1 MLQGS
6 FTDDDRLSHIAN
18 SEELKAEAACPT
30 AGTYTLGAK
39 IKDCNA
45 CGVSEFVGN
54 DPAAV
59 VGAII
64 KDRNKFH
71 VDIGTKKEWRAPD
84 IELSEGD
91 EVYYHFET
99 SAASQVPHFDIDKC
113 ATCGADNYDYFWGE
127 EGKTGNGTE
136 VTADATNNIKFTAP
150 AAGKYWMRVSI
161 KSGFTGT
168 SSSFESQYKLNA
180 SPDDSIDF
188 PEATCPKDQCSAPDL
203 ASCESCTDEGCNW
216 CGGSEFKCTE
226 GQCQVAEDLVA
237 DEDKC
242 PDLGCDKFETCAEC
256 GDAQGCVWCDTLAD
270 TIGIGSSGAC
280 STGKGGLG
288 TMCKSPA
295 ATPRTSADQCDSS
308 SSDNDTNG
316 DGDDGAAAPDV
327 NVCDFLDTCAECA
340 DVDGCVWCDSIGDTL
355 GLGSSGSC
363 SKGKNG
369 DGKECK
375 LPTADARVDPA
386 QCPGNGPALAEE
398 PSSAVTASISMF
410 ALGVIVLFIFQEK

>member
-1 MLQGS
+1 MLTNTSVAGACAQLKGT
-6 FTDDDRLSHIAN
+6 FDTKEDKLTHQMN
-18 SEELKAEAACPT
+18 SEELKAEAACPS

-64 KDRNKFH
+64 KDGNKFH

-150 AAGKYWMRVSI
+150 AAGKYWLRVSI

-188 PEATCPKDQCSAPDL
+188 PEARCPKDKCAAPEL
-203 ASCESCTDEGCNW
+203 GSCKACAEEGCNW
-216 CGGSEFKCTE
+216 CGGEEFKCTE
-226 GQCQVAEDLVA
+226 GQCAKAADLITN
-237 DEDKC
+237 EGKC
-242 PDLGCDKFETCAEC
+242 PDLGCGKLESCSDCASKK
-256 GDAQGCVWCDTLAD
+256 GCVWCDTLGD
-270 TIGIGSSGAC
+270 TLGVGDSGTC
-280 STGKGGLG
+280 STGKSGLG
-288 TMCKSPA
+288 TSCTSP
-295 ATPRTSADQCDSS
+295 
-308 SSDNDTNG
+308 G
-316 DGDDGAAAPDV
+316 
-327 NVCDFLDTCAECA
+327 
-340 DVDGCVWCDSIGDTL
+340 
-355 GLGSSGSC
+355 
-363 SKGKNG
+363 
-369 DGKECK
+369 
-375 LPTADARVDPA
+375 ADARTEPE
-386 QCPGNGPALAEE
+386 QCDAASSLSVAIAALVGAIALA
-398 PSSAVTASISMF
+398 F
-410 ALGVIVLFIFQEK
+410 